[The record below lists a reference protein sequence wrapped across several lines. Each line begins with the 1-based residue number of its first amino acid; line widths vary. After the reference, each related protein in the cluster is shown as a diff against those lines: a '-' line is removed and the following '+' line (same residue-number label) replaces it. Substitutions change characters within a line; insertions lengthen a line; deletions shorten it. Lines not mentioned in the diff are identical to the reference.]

1 MTMHLLG
8 PAYSTTN
15 TGKRKS
21 KVSNSQ
27 YHKYC
32 MDWRDDCKR
41 AKRLGIKAKTLDE
54 YLAYRQGKYNPTL
67 RGTKKPEYNVSNH
80 REKYPSLTDTSVSFA
95 KKPNV
100 YTGDRLLGIATMHKS
115 NSVPVFSQED
125 AIEIATMRR
134 G

>member
-1 MTMHLLG
+1 
-8 PAYSTTN
+8 
-15 TGKRKS
+15 
-21 KVSNSQ
+21 
-27 YHKYC
+27 

-54 YLAYRQGKYNPTL
+54 YLAYRQGKYNPKL
-67 RGTKKPEYNVSNH
+67 RGTKMPEYNVSNH
-80 REKYPSLTDTSVSFA
+80 RNLYPSLTDTSVTFA

>member
-1 MTMHLLG
+1 
-8 PAYSTTN
+8 
-15 TGKRKS
+15 
-21 KVSNSQ
+21 
-27 YHKYC
+27 

-41 AKRLGIKAKTLDE
+41 NKRLGIKSKTLDE
-54 YLAYRQGKYNPTL
+54 YLAYRQGKYNPKL
-67 RGTKKPEYNVSNH
+67 RGTKMPEYNVSNH
-80 REKYPSLTDTSVSFA
+80 REKYPSLTDTSVTFA

-125 AIEIATMRR
+125 AIEIAIMRR